1 MGSRYL
7 QHRADTTVYSLVQVL
22 VDVVFPKQAKEYT
35 TALTQASTSYRVP
48 RYALP
53 EYYLNR
59 PPQIQGEVLRQIS
72 LSKRYHQNDIVD
84 EGNGCYIVSDD
95 RYNTINIPEGKI
107 KHSMSKVRS
116 RVIWIINLISTNLGK
131 CSATTLRRV

>member
-1 MGSRYL
+1 MRSRYL

-22 VDVVFPKQAKEYT
+22 VDVVFPEQAKEYT

-53 EYYLNR
+53 EYLLNR

-72 LSKRYHQNDIVD
+72 LSKDIYHQNDITD

-95 RYNTINIPEGKI
+95 KYNTINIPEGKI
-107 KHSMSKVRS
+107 KHSMSMVRS
-116 RVIWIINLISTNLGK
+116 RVIWIINL
-131 CSATTLRRV
+131 